1 MMSAKCNVKEVL
13 RGSDKS
19 HRDIIHVELIRESVF
34 LYVIKITFYTNSYEL
49 LLIFVT
55 KNDNL
60 LNIYWNTCCY
70 LISSRYQMKLFTQR

>member
-70 LISSRYQMKLFTQR
+70 LISSHYQMKLFTQR